1 MTVKFLKLGATLSV
15 AGFAALAPFIAHAA
29 SDINVKGVIGP
40 SACVVD
46 IPSGNDLDWGTINW
60 DSLNKT
66 DFTTLSAKTATITIN
81 CPEGTT
87 TKTAM
92 WIVDAD
98 PSSALTGKNN
108 SGRIDHGDTGRIF
121 GIGIDPVTKNKI
133 GNFVLNPVSTTV
145 DGTTNT
151 TNFGYNRDAATHSTT
166 PSSVAAMSKW
176 AYYTAEEWS
185 PLDASNKPASGT
197 SFTWTFDVEPQI
209 NKASQISATTQVPWN
224 GTAQVNVR
232 YF

>member
-1 MTVKFLKLGATLSV
+1 MKLMKLGITASV
-15 AGFAALAPFIAHAA
+15 AGLAALVPFVSQAA
-29 SDINVKGVIGP
+29 TDINVRGVIGP

-46 IPSGNDLDWGTINW
+46 VPTGTDLDWGTISW
-60 DSLNKT
+60 DTLNKT
-66 DFTTLSAKTATITIN
+66 DFTTLSPKTATITVN

-98 PSSALTGKNN
+98 PTSAMVGSNN
-108 SGRIDHGDTGRIF
+108 AGRTDHGDRGRIF
-121 GIGIDPVTKNKI
+121 GIGTDPVTKNKI
-133 GNFVLNPVSTTV
+133 GNFVLNPVSTVV
-145 DGTTNT
+145 DGVSNT
-151 TNFGYNRDAATHSTT
+151 TNFGYNRDAANHTAT
-166 PSSVAAMSKW
+166 PNSVALMSKW

-185 PLDASNKPASGT
+185 PLDSSRQPASGT
-197 SFTWTFDVEPQI
+197 SFTWTFNVEPQI

>member
-1 MTVKFLKLGATLSV
+1 MKFFKLGTTLSV
-15 AGFAALAPFIAHAA
+15 AGFAAFAPFIAHAA
-29 SDINVKGVIGP
+29 SEISVRGVIGP

-46 IPSGNDLDWGTINW
+46 VASGTDLNWGTINW
-60 DSLNKT
+60 DQLNKT
-66 DFTTLSAKTATITIN
+66 DFTTLPAQRATISIN
-81 CPEGTT
+81 CPQGTT

-98 PSSALTGKNN
+98 PASAMLGKNN
-108 SGRIDHGDTGRIF
+108 SGRVDHAASGRAF

-145 DGTTNT
+145 DGNTNS
-151 TNFGYNRDAATHSTT
+151 TNFGYNRDSANHRSV
-166 PSSVAAMSKW
+166 PSSVASMSTY
-176 AYYTAEEWS
+176 AYYSAEEWS
-185 PLDASNKPASGT
+185 PLDAKNSPASGT

-209 NKASQISATTQVPWN
+209 NLASQISATTEVPWS

>member
-1 MTVKFLKLGATLSV
+1 MTVKLFKLGATLSI
-15 AGFAALAPFIAHAA
+15 AGFATLAPFIAHAA
-29 SDINVKGVIGP
+29 SDINVKGVITP
-40 SACVVD
+40 SACTVN
-46 IPSGNDLDWGTINW
+46 IPTGNDLDWGEIPW

-66 DFTTLSAKTATITIN
+66 DFTTLTAKPATIVIN

-98 PSSALTGKNN
+98 PSSALVGKN
-108 SGRIDHGDTGRIF
+108 SAGRTDHGDSGRIF

-133 GNFVLNPVSTTV
+133 GNFVLKPVSTTV
-145 DGTTNT
+145 DGVTNT
-151 TNFGYNRDAATHSTT
+151 TNFGYNRDAANHMST
-166 PSSVAAMSKW
+166 PSSRALMSNW

-185 PLDASNKPASGT
+185 PLDASNNPASGT
-197 SFTWTFDVEPQI
+197 SFTWNFEVEPQI
-209 NKASQISATTQVPWN
+209 NKASQINATTQVPWN

-232 YF
+232 YY